1 MIIFYSIS
9 QNFLSVSYLDVLKE
23 VWDFT
28 KENKKWW
35 LVPVIMALAVIGFLI
50 LTAGTAPVPVFVYPV
65 V

>member
-1 MIIFYSIS
+1 
-9 QNFLSVSYLDVLKE
+9 VSYLDVLKE